1 MNSLTLANSFRPSA
15 GLLVPREQGPQTFP
29 VHPAV
34 ETDIQ
39 TFSDWKKKA
48 SRLQGALAG
57 LSGQQ
62 GTCLISKERQRKMDY
77 GAKLRLHTA
86 QGRRRCCRKRLN
98 NAEGSKTPVSPGLCS
113 ASRDLSKLGRW
124 RRPWRLP
131 PSVLRIE

>member
-1 MNSLTLANSFRPSA
+1 MNSFTLAKSFRPSA
-15 GLLVPREQGPQTFP
+15 GPLVPRQQGPQTLP

-48 SRLQGALAG
+48 SRLRGALAG

-77 GAKLRLHTA
+77 GTKLPLHTD

-98 NAEGSKTPVSPGLCS
+98 SAEDSKTPVSLGLCS
-113 ASRDLSKLGRW
+113 ASRVLSTLW
-124 RRPWRLP
+124 RNGGGHGVCPQMF
-131 PSVLRIE
+131 